1 MTHEEK
7 ADEILSNYSFVEY
20 DQNNGVKIHND
31 TLHAAKRQ
39 CAIICV
45 EQVID
50 SLEAF
55 AYTGT
60 FYDHFETG
68 KMVTTEQASPTEY
81 YRSVLEHIKNS

>member
-1 MTHEEK
+1 MTPKEK
-7 ADEILSNYSFVEY
+7 ADEIFKKYY
-20 DQNNGVKIHND
+20 DDVDVCEKHWD
-31 TLHAAKRQ
+31 ERPSLCEHHAKQ

-45 EQVID
+45 EQIID